1 MVALWDETE
10 VKEYTTPLQT
20 GFKTFGQYAWES
32 ELFEISHISGSFSHL
47 IARNVQMIE
56 M

>member
-1 MVALWDETE
+1 MVALWDVTE

-32 ELFEISHISGSFSHL
+32 ELFEISHISGNFYL